1 LKVGRSPPFHEGTSF
16 LETFMNRS
24 IRFALAAAAAIVTAS
39 VAASAQEFVTRHVDV
54 AYGDLNLST
63 AAGQTVLQKRI
74 DSAAA
79 MACGGSAAFVGTYRD
94 APLFH
99 DKEFARCLGD
109 ARHQAVTSLT
119 SRGVRVAAL
128 H

>member
-1 LKVGRSPPFHEGTSF
+1 LKARRAPPFHEGTHF

-24 IRFALAAAAAIVTAS
+24 IRFVLAAAAAMMTAS
-39 VAASAQEFVTRHVDV
+39 VAASAQEYVARHADV
-54 AYGDLNLST
+54 AYGDLDLST
-63 AAGQTVLQKRI
+63 ASGQAALQARI

-94 APLFH
+94 APLYH
-99 DKEFARCLGD
+99 DKEFARCRAE
-109 ARHQAVTSLT
+109 ARHQAVANLASH
-119 SRGVRVAAL
+119 GVRVAAA